1 MPTTFIPNILNL
13 LIILFKTL
21 PEYTTSS
28 TSIISLLLMFWAIL
42 AIWFSNVS
50 FSLKVILLVLSI
62 LVQSKK
68 YILSSHS
75 LINILS
81 KVTMGIVSFN

>member
-81 KVTMGIVSFN
+81 KVTMGIISYN

>member
-28 TSIISLLLMFWAIL
+28 TRIISLLLMFWAIL